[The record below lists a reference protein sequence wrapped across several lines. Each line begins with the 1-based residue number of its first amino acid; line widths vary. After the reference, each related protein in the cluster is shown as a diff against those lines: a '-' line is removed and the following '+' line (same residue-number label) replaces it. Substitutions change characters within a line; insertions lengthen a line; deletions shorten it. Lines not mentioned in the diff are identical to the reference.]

1 MNCWSL
7 ANKCIINGKKTKEM
21 ILHFSKRFDKGTI
34 PSLVLDDSII
44 GRVEEFKLLGV
55 VIRSDLSWCSHVK
68 YMITKA
74 SRRIFVVTAMVR
86 SGMNR
91 TDLLIVYSS
100 LVRSVLEY
108 ASPVWHCGL
117 SQTQSQEIEKVQR
130 RCFKIIFPS
139 LSYRE
144 ALIDSGYEL
153 LSARRERASRELFE
167 QIKNPLHI
175 LNDLLT
181 PRVNNDGCIRTRD
194 SYPYVI
200 PRQKTNRLSKSLI
213 AFGVLRKW

>member
-1 MNCWSL
+1 
-7 ANKCIINGKKTKEM
+7 M
-21 ILHFSKRFDKGTI
+21 ILHFSKRFDKSTI
-34 PSLVLDDSII
+34 PSLDLGDSTT
-44 GRVEEFKLLGV
+44 GRVDEFKLLGI

-91 TDLLIVYSS
+91 TNLLIVYSS

-117 SQTQSQEIEKVQR
+117 SQTQSQGNKKKVQR
-130 RCFKIIFPS
+130 RCFKIIFPY

>member
-1 MNCWSL
+1 M
-7 ANKCIINGKKTKEM
+7 
-21 ILHFSKRFDKGTI
+21 
-34 PSLVLDDSII
+34 SLVQ
-44 GRVEEFKLLGV
+44 
-55 VIRSDLSWCSHVK
+55 
-68 YMITKA
+68 T
-74 SRRIFVVTAMVR
+74 T
-86 SGMNR
+86 
-91 TDLLIVYSS
+91 T
-100 LVRSVLEY
+100 VRSVLEY
-108 ASPVWHCGL
+108 ARPVWHCGL
-117 SQTQSQEIEKVQR
+117 SQTQSQEIEQVQR
-130 RCFKIIFPS
+130 RCFKIIFLS

-175 LNDLLT
+175 LNDQLT